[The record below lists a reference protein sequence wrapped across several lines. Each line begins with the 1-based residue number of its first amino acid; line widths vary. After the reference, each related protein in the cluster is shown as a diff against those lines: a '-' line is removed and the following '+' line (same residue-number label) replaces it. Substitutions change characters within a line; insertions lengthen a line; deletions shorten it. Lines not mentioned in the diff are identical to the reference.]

1 LLVHQ
6 VKFGLKE
13 NLMVVLT
20 PEQAEI
26 LRKADRSSDGL
37 LPALP
42 VNIVAQ
48 LDLNGLVERN
58 TMNDL
63 RISFSGRN
71 AVHWHDRP
79 R

>member
-1 LLVHQ
+1 MV
-6 VKFGLKE
+6 
-13 NLMVVLT
+13 VVLT
-20 PEQAEI
+20 PEQAAV
-26 LRKADRSSDGL
+26 LRKADQSSDGL

-42 VNIVAQ
+42 INLASQ

-63 RISFSGRN
+63 RISYSGRN

>member
-1 LLVHQ
+1 MV
-6 VKFGLKE
+6 
-13 NLMVVLT
+13 VVLT
-20 PEQAEI
+20 PEQADI
-26 LRKADRSSDGL
+26 LRKADRSPDGL

-42 VNIVAQ
+42 INTVAQ

-58 TMNDL
+58 AMNDL